1 MFGGAANP
9 IEQLLAACAQAG
21 RIAQPAF
28 ALDEGARAFNRVTG
42 QECAFAANPPIVLR
56 EFGRRR
62 HRNGI
67 KLANGLRAVVPCHG
81 DFGGHQRARIGKLGA
96 RRRRCRSEGLLG
108 GGKVTGRNPLLG
120 AQQLVV
126 IAVRRVL
133 RRQVRIDARGV
144 GMLAGVRQLL
154 RAFLLPGGRLGLD
167 QAARRHNK
175 RKSQRHAERGP
186 WTSEDRCHTLSAPAR
201 QIQAQIIVA
210 IQGQGRLYVVAT
222 PIGNP
227 GDLSARARAVL
238 ESVGLIAAEDT
249 RHTGSLLKHFAIRTP
264 LMSLHEHNEKQRA
277 SEVVLR
283 LQQGTSV
290 ALVSDAGTPAISD
303 PGFELVR
310 AAAAAGIDIVAVPG
324 ACAAIAALSI
334 GALPT
339 DRFCFEGFL
348 PARTAARRERLGELA
363 DEARTLVFYESPHRI
378 AETLEDCAACFGA
391 QRGAAVAREI
401 TKLHEAVYRG
411 SLAELRARASQD
423 ADFSRGEIVL
433 IVAGAARAAA
443 APDDAAL
450 DRVLRPLLNELP
462 LKQAARLAAQ
472 IAGVRDNLA
481 YKRALRLRGESGGE
495 D

>member
-1 MFGGAANP
+1 
-9 IEQLLAACAQAG
+9 
-21 RIAQPAF
+21 
-28 ALDEGARAFNRVTG
+28 
-42 QECAFAANPPIVLR
+42 
-56 EFGRRR
+56 
-62 HRNGI
+62 
-67 KLANGLRAVVPCHG
+67 
-81 DFGGHQRARIGKLGA
+81 
-96 RRRRCRSEGLLG
+96 
-108 GGKVTGRNPLLG
+108 
-120 AQQLVV
+120 
-126 IAVRRVL
+126 
-133 RRQVRIDARGV
+133 
-144 GMLAGVRQLL
+144 
-154 RAFLLPGGRLGLD
+154 
-167 QAARRHNK
+167 
-175 RKSQRHAERGP
+175 
-186 WTSEDRCHTLSAPAR
+186 
-201 QIQAQIIVA
+201 VA

-222 PIGNP
+222 PIGNL

-378 AETLEDCAACFGA
+378 AAMLEDCAACFGA
-391 QRGAAVAREI
+391 QRGAVVAREI

-411 SLAELRARASQD
+411 SLAELVTRAAQD

-433 IVAGAARAAA
+433 IIAGAPRMQE
-443 APDDAAL
+443 APEQAAL

-472 IAGVRDNLA
+472 IAEVRDNQA
-481 YKRALRLRGESGGE
+481 YKRALQLRPESGGE
-495 D
+495 A

>member
-1 MFGGAANP
+1 
-9 IEQLLAACAQAG
+9 
-21 RIAQPAF
+21 
-28 ALDEGARAFNRVTG
+28 
-42 QECAFAANPPIVLR
+42 
-56 EFGRRR
+56 
-62 HRNGI
+62 
-67 KLANGLRAVVPCHG
+67 
-81 DFGGHQRARIGKLGA
+81 
-96 RRRRCRSEGLLG
+96 
-108 GGKVTGRNPLLG
+108 
-120 AQQLVV
+120 
-126 IAVRRVL
+126 
-133 RRQVRIDARGV
+133 
-144 GMLAGVRQLL
+144 
-154 RAFLLPGGRLGLD
+154 
-167 QAARRHNK
+167 
-175 RKSQRHAERGP
+175 
-186 WTSEDRCHTLSAPAR
+186 
-201 QIQAQIIVA
+201 VA
-210 IQGQGRLYVVAT
+210 IEGQGRLYVVAT
-222 PIGNP
+222 PIGNL
-227 GDLSARARAVL
+227 GDLSARAREVL

-277 SEVVLR
+277 SEVILR
-283 LQQGTSV
+283 LQQGVSV

-348 PARTAARRERLGELA
+348 PARAAARRERLRELA

-378 AETLEDCAACFGA
+378 AAMLEDCAACFGA
-391 QRGAAVAREI
+391 QRVAAVAREI

-423 ADFSRGEIVL
+423 PDFSRGEIVL
-433 IVAGAARAAA
+433 MVAGSPRVAD
-443 APDDAAL
+443 APDEAAL

-472 IAGVRDNLA
+472 IAEVRDNQA
-481 YKRALRLRGESGGE
+481 YKRALQLRRESGGE